1 LVLEYLFTLDNEVKY
16 IWGSKPFFAWTKLLF
31 VIVRY
36 VPLMTSFVRLYVVM
50 NPVVD
55 PSVCL
60 NGIAFTAWSGILSSA
75 AVEVILMLR
84 VWALY
89 SRNRAVLIFFSIVAV
104 TGTVGALLI
113 LQVKP
118 EPVPAFLAPVAPSQM
133 TTCAHGNPV
142 QHPLLFTLLAC
153 VEICIF
159 SMLVKKAAFAVTG
172 PRRAAPILTVLVK
185 DGAMYFV
192 FVFLSLILAGISPF
206 IRYLA
211 QPVMDSEFTVGFS
224 AAACVRL
231 IFSLRGAQ
239 LHDQEEEEEQLSRR
253 PLASMAFSDPTRAG
267 SRSLRR
273 VEDGD
278 EDDFLYEPSGR
289 RTGSDSPLIAG
300 SPPSVKRN
308 VSGSPTPMER
318 LASWIDAEDTGS
330 LTRPSPIVRP
340 TISRLSNR
348 PDRPPRLPPPPRIVT
363 HWNDL
368 NV

>member
-1 LVLEYLFTLDNEVKY
+1 MAVPTIELPPGVTSVEQLVFLEERLQAGRYLTLAIFTVLVLEYLFTFDNEIKY
-16 IWGSKPFFAWTKLLF
+16 IWGSKPIFAWTKLLF

-36 VPLMTSFVRLYVVM
+36 VPLMTAFVRLYVVI

-60 NGIAFTAWSGILSSA
+60 NGIAFTAWTGILCSA
-75 AVEVILMLR
+75 TVEVILMLR

-89 SRNRAVLIFFSIVAV
+89 ARNRAVLIFFSIVAV

-118 EPVPAFLAPVAPSQM
+118 EPVPAFLAPVAPTQL
-133 TTCAHGNPV
+133 TTCMHGNPV

-153 VEICIF
+153 VEVCIF

-172 PRRAAPILTVLVK
+172 PIRAAPLLTVLVK
-185 DGAMYFV
+185 DGAIYFI
-192 FVFLSLILAGISPF
+192 FVFLSLILAGVSPF

-231 IFSLRGAQ
+231 IFSLKGAQ
-239 LHDQEEEEEQLSRR
+239 LHEEDEEEEEEVSRR
-253 PLASMAFSDPTRAG
+253 PLASMAFSDPARG

-273 VEDGD
+273 LSDEEED
-278 EDDFLYEPSGR
+278 FMYER
-289 RTGSDSPLIAG
+289 RSSLDQRLTPL
-300 SPPSVKRN
+300 
-308 VSGSPTPMER
+308 
-318 LASWIDAEDTGS
+318 
-330 LTRPSPIVRP
+330 
-340 TISRLSNR
+340 
-348 PDRPPRLPPPPRIVT
+348 PPRLVRPVAARIDSRV
-363 HWNDL
+363 
-368 NV
+368 